1 MDYDSIL
8 ECVCQFITQHQAD
21 QVFLNAMCFV
31 INGFT
36 QVYRLHRVLLECSI
50 ISCTVEG
57 VYCFFFFFYVCTHI
71 CTSFVQSCLPLEG
84 TTLALIIDFY
94 TYVLTHHINRSH
106 FLQSL
111 NLV

>member
-57 VYCFFFFFYVCTHI
+57 VYCFFFSFMYVHI
-71 CTSFVQSCLPLEG
+71 SV
-84 TTLALIIDFY
+84 LALFR
-94 TYVLTHHINRSH
+94 VV
-106 FLQSL
+106 FLWRGRL
-111 NLV
+111 WL